1 MSDKPEN
8 PPEDAKDPRDQ
19 DLFLPEG
26 ISNLSFNK
34 DFSLCALTTR
44 DPVITIYKIGDLKS
58 PKTWTKQHTLTK
70 HSQYI
75 TSVDWH
81 PETNKLL
88 TCSHDKTCIIW
99 TFNEDKWDHTYLIA
113 GSKLSYLT
121 ASWNTRGDKICAG
134 TGSHNLIVGHYIK
147 EKDWW
152 TAEHIKKGGHK
163 SSIVSCKIDANSLLI
178 LSGSTD
184 CRVLIF
190 SCYIAEVDDS
200 FITEKNKDLVKPFGT
215 CVYEYVGNSWI
226 NYVCFNSS
234 GTLAYV
240 AEQGKNEDKK
250 SITVINFF
258 EDKKE
263 SFNIEGS
270 PCTFIKANGE
280 KSLYVVDYDRNIMR
294 YDDGGKGFE
303 MKKLL
308 TKGGEEKKSDEDII
322 KKSKK
327 KEEKKAYFKH
337 PGYITSVNI
346 KENVMITTDI
356 AGYVK
361 YWDLN

>member
-1 MSDKPEN
+1 MSKISENTPEN
-8 PPEDAKDPRDQ
+8 PKDPRDK

-34 DFSLCALTTR
+34 DFTLCALTTR
-44 DPVITIYKIGDLKS
+44 DPIITIYKIVDIKS
-58 PKTWTKQHTLTK
+58 PKTWEKLYTLTK
-70 HSQYI
+70 HTQYI

-81 PETNKLL
+81 KETDNLL

-99 TFNEDKWDHTYLIA
+99 TFSEDKWEHKYLIS

-134 TGSHNLIVGHYIK
+134 TGAHNLIVGYYDK

-152 TAEHIKKGGHK
+152 TSEPIKKGHK
-163 SSIVSCKIDANSLLI
+163 SSIVSCKIDANSLFL

-190 SCYIAEVDDS
+190 SCYKAEIDDN
-200 FITEKNKDLVKPFGT
+200 FINEKNKDFVKPFGT
-215 CVYEYVGNSWI
+215 CVYEYVGSSWV
-226 NYVCFNSS
+226 NCVCFNSS

-240 AEQGKNEDKK
+240 AEQGKNEEKK
-250 SITVINFF
+250 KNITVINFF
-258 EDKKE
+258 EDKKDC
-263 SFNIEGS
+263 FNIEES
-270 PCTFIKANGE
+270 PCTIIKENGE
-280 KSLYVVDYDRNIMR
+280 KSLYIVDYDRNIMR
-294 YDDGGKGFE
+294 YDDGGKGYE
-303 MKKLL
+303 LKKLI
-308 TKGGEEKKSDEDII
+308 TKGGEEKKNDEDII

-346 KENVMITTDI
+346 MGDMMITTDI
-356 AGYVK
+356 SGYVK
-361 YWDLN
+361 YWDLK